1 MMRYEKSCGAVV
13 FKKEEGIIKFL
24 LLKHNNGGHW
34 GLPKGHVEKGE
45 TEQETAIREVF
56 EETGIEVS
64 TLYDKF
70 RYTME
75 YSPME
80 GVMKEVV
87 YFVAEGKDS
96 EINRQIEEVEQVVWL
111 DHREALEVVTYEN
124 TRKLLVSAMEFIT
137 EIQ

>member
-1 MMRYEKSCGAVV
+1 MRYEKSCGAVV
-13 FKKEEGIIKFL
+13 FKKEEGIIKLL

-75 YSPME
+75 YIPKE
-80 GVMKEVV
+80 GVNKEVV

-96 EINRQIEEVEQVVWL
+96 EIKIQVEEVEQVLWL
-111 DHREALEVVTYEN
+111 DYKKALEVVTYEN
-124 TRKLLVSAMEFIT
+124 TRKLLINAIEFIKQ
-137 EIQ
+137 I